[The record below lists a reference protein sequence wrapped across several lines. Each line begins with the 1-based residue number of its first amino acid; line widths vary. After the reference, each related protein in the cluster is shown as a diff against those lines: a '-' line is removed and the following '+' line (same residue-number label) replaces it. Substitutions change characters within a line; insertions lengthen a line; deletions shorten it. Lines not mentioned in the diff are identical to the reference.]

1 MVRLCSPPTVF
12 GNLGDYTIF
21 KVQCTRLNVQVI
33 DKDVFPGHHG
43 FMGEGVFPISD
54 VEGYAIS
61 GNCPIDVSENI
72 KGAGWGVS
80 VSSETR
86 DRMSKRTLRG
96 GYRPVMIHYKI
107 KDFVVS
113 RNRKELDLT
122 KLLPDGWSWDAV
134 RPASPEILAPEVE
147 GVFAQHQE
155 MDFSDQRLEVG
166 KMSSVGNREVGIPDL
181 DWSVKN
187 LLWNI
192 LFVKAVADTG
202 LPVNDDA
209 IRAVR
214 EAVLERRGELLK
226 SFDERGADPNVVAQ
240 RPIEVR

>member
-1 MVRLCSPPTVF
+1 MFSS
-12 GNLGDYTIF
+12 
-21 KVQCTRLNVQVI
+21 
-33 DKDVFPGHHG
+33 HHG
-43 FMGEGVFPISD
+43 FMSEGVYPISD
-54 VEGYAIS
+54 TEGYHIS
-61 GNCPIDVSENI
+61 DICPANVSESI
-72 KGAGWGVS
+72 KGVGWGVS
-80 VSSETR
+80 VRSETR
-86 DRMSKRTLRG
+86 DRLSKRTLKG
-96 GYRPVMIHYKI
+96 GYRPVMVHYKI

-113 RNRKELDLT
+113 RNGKSLDLM
-122 KLLPDGWSWDAV
+122 KLLPEGWSWDAV

-166 KMSSVGNREVGIPDL
+166 KMSPVGDRDMGIPDL

-192 LFVKAVADTG
+192 LFVRAVAKTG

-214 EAVLERRGELLK
+214 GAVLERRGELLQ
-226 SFDERGADPNVVAQ
+226 SFDERGVDPNVVAQ
-240 RPIEVR
+240 RAIEVR